1 MYFDLLIATLA
12 VYRVATDL
20 AYMDGPLDLFSRLR
34 GAAVE
39 RLGAGHWMTVGLHC
53 PICISFWLALPLA
66 IWFGWAWLAIAG
78 AVTFLVRIGAK

>member
-1 MYFDLLIATLA
+1 MLDLLIATLA

-20 AYMDGPLDLFSRLR
+20 AYMDGPFDLFSRLR

-39 RLGAGHWMTVGLHC
+39 RLGAGHWVTVGLHC